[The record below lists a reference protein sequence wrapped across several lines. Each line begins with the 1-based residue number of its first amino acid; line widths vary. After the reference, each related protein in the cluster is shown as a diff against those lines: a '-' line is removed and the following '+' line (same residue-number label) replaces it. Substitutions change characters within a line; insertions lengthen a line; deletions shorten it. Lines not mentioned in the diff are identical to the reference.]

1 MEFKS
6 VVEYVPLLLQISLL
20 ERFCGIVNIDP
31 GVLDPDC
38 LSGET
43 NDPLDIDFFLIY
55 RIVKNHDIA
64 AFGL

>member
-1 MEFKS
+1 MKFKS
-6 VVEYVPLLLQISLL
+6 VVEYVPFLLQISLL

-43 NDPLDIDFFLIY
+43 DDPLNIYFFLIY
-55 RIVKNHDIA
+55 RLVKDLDIA
-64 AFGL
+64 SFGL